1 MIKGV
6 VRSAAVMVLCLSL
19 FSGLF
24 PVRVARAEMPVAKE
38 ILEPFRQINVFR
50 GDFEQQKKLPMFAN
64 AFVSNGRFLSVRDH
78 GLIWET
84 TTPAPS
90 TLVMTPGKVVQQM
103 NGREQVFQASGTG
116 YDGLGILLPALLDGD
131 LETLKSYFSIRVNGS
146 PSDWTFSLEPRS
158 KELSAIIENVSVTGS
173 DNQFQEI
180 TMTGP
185 EGDLTRILFQSVIMS
200 NEVPDA
206 ADLARFK

>member
-1 MIKGV
+1 MIKRLLNSV
-6 VRSAAVMVLCLSL
+6 AVMVLCL
-19 FSGLF
+19 GVF
-24 PVRVARAEMPVAKE
+24 PGNDARAETPAAEV
-38 ILEPFRQINVFR
+38 ILEPFRQINVFS

-84 TTPAPS
+84 KTPAPS
-90 TLVMTPGKVVQQM
+90 TLVMTPGQVSQQM
-103 NGREQVFQASGTG
+103 NGRKQVFQASGTG

-131 LETLKSYFSIRVNGS
+131 IEALESYFSVTINGS
-146 PSDWTFSLEPRS
+146 ASEWAFSLKPKS
-158 KELSAIIENVSVTGS
+158 NELSAIIESVSVAGG
-173 DNQFQEI
+173 DGQLQEI